1 MPDVKV
7 YIQNSGV
14 IYEPCVEEGITW
26 STERKGMPGKLTLA
40 VLKAGALNFQE
51 GNAIRAE
58 LDGVAFFYGFVFK
71 KQRTKG
77 NLINVIAYDQLRYL
91 KNKDSYTYRNKTAS
105 ELVQMIAEDFHL
117 QCGTIEDTSHKIA
130 KRREDE
136 KTLFDIIQYA
146 LDETLRTKRKL
157 YVLYDHVG
165 KLTLQN
171 IENMKVGCLIDA
183 EVAEDFDYS
192 SSIDESTYNKI
203 KLLYDNEQTGKREI
217 YIAQDGSAI
226 NNWGVLQHTESLNSS
241 AAAQSKADAL
251 LKLYNRKTRHLRIQ
265 KCFGDIRVHAGVSVP
280 VTLSLGDV
288 VANTYMICEKVTH
301 TFQNNEHTMALTLI
315 GGDFVA

>member
-1 MPDVKV
+1 MPEVKV

-26 STERKGMPGKLTLA
+26 STERKGIPGKLTLA
-40 VLKAGALNFQE
+40 VLKTGALNFQE
-51 GNAIRAE
+51 GNAIRVE
-58 LDGVAFFYGFVFK
+58 LDGIPFFYGFVFK

-77 NLINVIAYDQLRYL
+77 NLINVIAYDQMRYL

-105 ELVQMIAEDFHL
+105 ELLQMIADDFHL
-117 QCGTIEDTSHKIA
+117 QCGTIDNTIYKIT

-146 LDETLRTKRKL
+146 LDETLKTKRKL
-157 YVLYDHVG
+157 YVLYDNIG
-165 KLTLQN
+165 KLTLQD
-171 IENMKVGCLIDA
+171 IENMKIDCLIDV
-183 EVAEDFDYS
+183 EIAEDFDYS
-192 SSIDESTYNKI
+192 SSIDESSYNKI
-203 KLLYDNEQTGKREI
+203 KILYDNQASGKREV
-217 YIAQDGSAI
+217 YIAQDSSTI
-226 NNWGVLQHTESLNSS
+226 NNWGILQYTELLNSNVG
-241 AAAQSKADAL
+241 AQSKADAL

-265 KCFGDIRVHAGVSVP
+265 NCFGDIRVHAGVLVP

-301 TFQNNEHTMALTLI
+301 TFKKDEHIMALTMI